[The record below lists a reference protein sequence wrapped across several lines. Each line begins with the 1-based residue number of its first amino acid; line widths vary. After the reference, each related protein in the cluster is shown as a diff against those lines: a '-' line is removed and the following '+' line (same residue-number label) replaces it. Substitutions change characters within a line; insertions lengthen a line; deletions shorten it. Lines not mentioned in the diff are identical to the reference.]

1 MKSTTEPKNQDNK
14 AKTSTFRSV
23 KINGDMIDFDLS
35 TEHVQNLMSKHP
47 QFYEQINSFNFNI
60 FQFSQTVGRNM

>member
-35 TEHVQNLMSKHP
+35 TEHVQNLMS
-47 QFYEQINSFNFNI
+47 
-60 FQFSQTVGRNM
+60 

>member
-1 MKSTTEPKNQDNK
+1 MKSNTDTKNQDFK

-35 TEHVQNLMSKHP
+35 TEHV
-47 QFYEQINSFNFNI
+47 
-60 FQFSQTVGRNM
+60 